1 MLNYLYL
8 SIQLYRFLEY
18 HSKKS
23 KKYSWIHPHKENFIL
38 IDKAVFRF
46 DPSTHREVAPSLF
59 KYQERMF
66 STSKVLS
73 KEQME
78 ELEKNPFF
86 DKYKDKIAQLQ
97 K

>member
-1 MLNYLYL
+1 M
-8 SIQLYRFLEY
+8 
-18 HSKKS
+18 
-23 KKYSWIHPHKENFIL
+23 
-38 IDKAVFRF
+38 FRF
-46 DPSTHREVAPSLF
+46 DPSTHRELAPSLF
-59 KYQERMF
+59 KYQERML

>member
-1 MLNYLYL
+1 M
-8 SIQLYRFLEY
+8 
-18 HSKKS
+18 
-23 KKYSWIHPHKENFIL
+23 
-38 IDKAVFRF
+38 FRF
-46 DPSTHREVAPSLF
+46 DPSTHRELAPSLSLF

>member
-1 MLNYLYL
+1 MFTFAVN
-8 SIQLYRFLEY
+8 
-18 HSKKS
+18 SKFNFQQ
-23 KKYSWIHPHKENFIL
+23 KEKFIL
-38 IDKAVFRF
+38 IDKVVFRF
-46 DPSTHREVAPSLF
+46 DPSTHRELTPSLF
-59 KYQERMF
+59 KFQERMF